1 LKKAFITGIT
11 GQDGSYL
18 AELLIQKGYEV
29 HGLVRRTSTFNR
41 ERIEHLF
48 REKVPIALYYG
59 DMTDQ
64 SSLISVLQSVEP
76 DEIYNLAAQ
85 SHVKVSFEEPEYTAN
100 SDALGVLRILEAVK
114 SLHLVKKTRIYQAS
128 SSEMYGGIQKVAQD
142 EMTPFVPQSPYAAAK
157 LYAFWVS
164 SIYRK
169 GYGMFVCNGILFNHE
184 SPRRSESFVTRK
196 ITLGVSRIAHGHQD
210 ILVLGNLDTRRD
222 WGFAPEY
229 VEAMWT
235 ILQQPE
241 PDDYVIATGETH
253 SVREFVEESF
263 RYIGVQIEWQGH
275 ELNEVGVDAET
286 RVVRIKVSKD
296 YYRPIDV
303 EFLLGTSE
311 KAKRVLGWQPRT
323 KFRELVQVMMKED
336 MARIAA
342 HGERFS
348 YFV

>member
-1 LKKAFITGIT
+1 MKKAFVTGIT

-48 REKVPIALYYG
+48 RQKVPLFLYYG
-59 DMTDQ
+59 DMSDQ
-64 SSLISVLQSVEP
+64 SSLISTIQGVEP

-100 SDALGVLRILEAVK
+100 SDALGVLRVLEAIK
-114 SLHLVKKTRIYQAS
+114 SLHLVEKTRIYQAS
-128 SSEMYGGIQKVAQD
+128 SSEMYGGIQRMAQD
-142 EMTPFVPQSPYAAAK
+142 EMTAFEPQSPYAAAK
-157 LYAFWVS
+157 LYGYWVS
-164 SIYRK
+164 TIYRK

-196 ITLGVSRIAHGHQD
+196 VTLGVSRIAQGQQD

-241 PDDYVIATGETH
+241 PDDYVISTGETH
-253 SVREFVEESF
+253 TVREFVEESF
-263 RYIGVQIEWQGH
+263 KYIGVQIEWQG
-275 ELNEVGVDAET
+275 EALNEIGVDAKT
-286 RVVRIKVSKD
+286 GSVRVKVSRD
-296 YYRPIDV
+296 YYRPVDV
-303 EFLLGTSE
+303 EFLQGNSE
-311 KAKRVLGWQPRT
+311 KAKRKLGWMPKT
-323 KFRELVQVMMKED
+323 KFRELVQIMMKED
-336 MARIAA
+336 MARV
-342 HGERFS
+342 GTQRGRYS